1 MDPSLL
7 HSIGGAFHTYL
18 HDFSNGAGLA
28 LHSAHNALFI
38 ILNPM
43 RMLYLFAGVCM
54 GLALGILP
62 GIGGIAGTALLLPFT
77 YDLDPPTAFAL
88 LLGLGATTTT
98 ADPIAAILFGAPG
111 HAASAATTLDGYPM
125 TRRGEAGRALGASYM
140 AALIGGLFGALL
152 MAIALPV
159 MRPIILYIGSPEL
172 LAIAVFGISMVAVL
186 SGNAP
191 LRGLTFACFG
201 MMLRMIGTDPQ
212 SGTLRWT
219 MGTLYLWDGLPLVPL
234 TLGIFAL
241 PELCDLAIGRMAVVQ
256 AGQTLDTKTGMLL
269 GIKDCIDNWFL
280 ILRCSW
286 IGSAMGAIP
295 GIGASVIDW
304 ISYGHALKTEK
315 DAAKTFGTG
324 DVRGVIAAESAT
336 NAREGGALV
345 PTVAFGVPAS
355 AGMAILLGAFLIHG
369 LVPGPDMLTKHLD
382 LTYSMVWSIAI
393 ANILGSGLC
402 FAFSGQLA
410 KIATLR
416 YTLFMPAVL
425 SLVYIGA
432 FEATR
437 NWGDL
442 FSLLFFGVLGWAM
455 KHFRWPRPPFVLG
468 FILGEPIER
477 YMFISIERY
486 GVGWMIKPFVLVM
499 FALAAFSLLG
509 PLIQDIRAHGGPRK
523 MLSQWG
529 HPVFSTDNLFP
540 AALLI
545 LFIVML
551 SQSFDWAFAARIVPT
566 IVGIGAIL
574 FCGLGLAN
582 DILGVHARAAAAEA
596 AAAGGGESK
605 GPHRIHMDIVSKT
618 SHLPGIVVL
627 IRGFAFFGWMISFM
641 AVMAVIGLIPTVPIF
656 IVLFMRTEALE
667 YMARAIAVCFSFCLR
682 MLGLGAVARRLD
694 EQSIGPLIR
703 AQARKRAMSPE
714 PWRIVIPMAAVVV
727 LLIYVVFDQLLA
739 IPWPP
744 TLLGTF
750 FPVLKAIPSV

>member
-1 MDPSLL
+1 MDTSLL
-7 HSIGGAFHTYL
+7 HSVGMGFHTYL
-18 HDFSNGAGLA
+18 HDFADGAALA
-28 LHSAHNALFI
+28 MHSAHNALFI

-140 AALIGGLFGALL
+140 AALIGGLFGAAL
-152 MAIALPV
+152 MAVVLPV

-241 PELCDLAIGRMAVVQ
+241 PELCDLAIGRMAIVQ
-256 AGQTLDTKTGMLL
+256 QGQTLDTKTGMLL
-269 GIKDCIDNWFL
+269 GIKDCLEHWFL

-315 DAAKTFGTG
+315 NATQTFGTG

-442 FSLLFFGVLGWAM
+442 FSLMFFGVLGWAM

-486 GVGWMIKPFVLVM
+486 GADWMIKPFVLVM
-499 FALAAFSLLG
+499 FALAAISLFG
-509 PLIQDIRAHGGPRK
+509 PLIGDIRSHGGLRK

-529 HPVFSTDNLFP
+529 HPLFSTDNLFP

-545 LFIVML
+545 LFVVML
-551 SQSFDWAFAARIVPT
+551 SQSLDWAFAARIVPT
-566 IVGIGAIL
+566 IVGVGAIL
-574 FCGLGLAN
+574 FCSLSLAN
-582 DILGVHARAAAAEA
+582 EIFGVHERGAA
-596 AAAGGGESK
+596 AAAGEAGGEVK
-605 GPHRIHMDIVSKT
+605 GPKKIHMDIVSKT
-618 SHLPGIVVL
+618 SHLPGVVVL
-627 IRGFAFFGWMISFM
+627 IRGFAFFTWMVSFM
-641 AVMAVIGLIPTVPIF
+641 AVMALIGLIPTVPIF
-656 IVLFMRTEALE
+656 IVLFMRTEARE
-667 YMARAIAVCFSFCLR
+667 WMARMIAVCFSFCLR
-682 MLGLGAVARRLD
+682 LSGLGAFARRLN
-694 EQSIGPLIR
+694 EQFIGPVIR
-703 AQARKRAMSPE
+703 AEARKRAMTAE
-714 PWRIVIPMAAVVV
+714 PWKIVIPMAAVVV

-750 FPVLKAIPSV
+750 FPVLKVIPSV

>member
-1 MDPSLL
+1 MDTSLL
-7 HSIGGAFHTYL
+7 HSVVTGVHTYFN
-18 HDFSNGAGLA
+18 DFTDGAALA

-38 ILNPM
+38 ILNPV
-43 RMLYLFAGVCM
+43 RMFYLFAGVCM

-152 MAIALPV
+152 MAVALPI

-241 PELCDLAIGRMAVVQ
+241 PELCDLAIGRMAIVQ
-256 AGQTLDTKTGMLL
+256 QGQTLDTKTGMLL
-269 GIKDCIDNWFL
+269 GVKDCLEHWFL

-315 DAAKTFGTG
+315 DATLTFGTG

-437 NWGDL
+437 SWGDL
-442 FSLLFFGVLGWAM
+442 FSLMFFGMLGWAM

-486 GVGWMIKPFVLVM
+486 GADWMIKPFVLVM
-499 FALAAFSLLG
+499 FALAAISLFGPLLG
-509 PLIQDIRAHGGPRK
+509 DIRGHGGLKK

-529 HPVFSTDNLFP
+529 HPLFSTDNLFP

-545 LFIVML
+545 LFVVML
-551 SQSFDWAFAARIVPT
+551 SQSLDWAFAARIVPT
-566 IVGIGAIL
+566 IVGVGAIL
-574 FCGLGLAN
+574 FCSLSLAN
-582 DILGVHARAAAAEA
+582 EIFGVHQRDGTAAAD
-596 AAAGGGESK
+596 AAGNAPK
-605 GPHRIHMDIVSKT
+605 KIHMDIVSKT
-618 SHLPGIVVL
+618 SHLPGPTVL
-627 IRGFAFFGWMISFM
+627 GRGCQFFGWMAGFM
-641 AVMAVIGLIPTVPIF
+641 VLMWMIGLIPAVPVF
-656 IVLFMRTEALE
+656 IISYMRLE
-667 YMARAIAVCFSFCLR
+667 GR
-682 MLGLGAVARRLD
+682 
-694 EQSIGPLIR
+694 E
-703 AQARKRAMSPE
+703 K
-714 PWRIVIPMAAVVV
+714 WKIVIPMTVVV
-727 LLIYVVFDQLLA
+727 VALIYVVFDQLLA

-750 FPVLKAIPSV
+750 FPIMKVIPSV

>member
-1 MDPSLL
+1 MDPSVL
-7 HSIGGAFHTYL
+7 HSVGGAFHTYV
-18 HDFSNGAGLA
+18 HDFSDGAGLA
-28 LHSAHNALFI
+28 LHSAHTALFI
-38 ILNPM
+38 ILNPT
-43 RMLYLFAGVCM
+43 RLLYLFAGVCM

-152 MAIALPV
+152 MGIALPI

-416 YTLFMPAVL
+416 YTLFMPGVL

-442 FSLLFFGVLGWAM
+442 FSLLFFGMLGWAM

-486 GVGWMIKPFVLVM
+486 GVGWMVKPFVLIM
-499 FALAAFSLLG
+499 FSLAALSLLG
-509 PLIQDIRAHGGPRK
+509 PLLQDIRSRAPQTAVAETHVPYTGWLVSFWLGLKRTWSGLKVMVTNFGTPR
-523 MLSQWG
+523 
-529 HPVFSTDNLFP
+529 FATDNLFP

-545 LFIVML
+545 LFVVML

-574 FCGLGLAN
+574 FCSLSLVN
-582 DILGVHARAAAAEA
+582 EIFGVHERTATAGAAVAEPDSTA
-596 AAAGGGESK
+596 PK
-605 GPHRIHMDIVSKT
+605 RIHMDIASKT
-618 SHLPGIVVL
+618 AHLPGATVL
-627 IRGFAFFGWMISFM
+627 GRGFQFFGWM
-641 AVMAVIGLIPTVPIF
+641 AGVMLLMWIIGLIPAVPIF
-656 IVLFMRTEALE
+656 IISYMRLE
-667 YMARAIAVCFSFCLR
+667 GR
-682 MLGLGAVARRLD
+682 
-694 EQSIGPLIR
+694 E
-703 AQARKRAMSPE
+703 K
-714 PWRIVIPMAAVVV
+714 WRIVIPMAVCVVA
-727 LLIYVVFDQLLA
+727 LIYVVFDQLLA

-750 FPVLKAIPSV
+750 FPILKAIPSV

>member
-7 HSIGGAFHTYL
+7 HSVAVALQTYA
-18 HDFSNGAGLA
+18 HDFVDGAGLA
-28 LHSAHNALFI
+28 MQSAGRAFGI
-38 ILNPM
+38 ILDLPHLTSLDFSHW
-43 RMLYLFAGVCM
+43 RMVYLFAGVCM

-77 YDLDPPTAFAL
+77 YALDPPTAFAL

-98 ADPIAAILFGAPG
+98 ADPISAILFGAPG

-152 MAIALPV
+152 MAVALPI

-172 LAIAVFGISMVAVL
+172 LSIAVFGISMVAVL

-219 MGTLYLWDGLPLVPL
+219 MDSLYLWDGLPLVPL

-256 AGQTLDTKTGMLL
+256 QGQTLDTKTGMLL
-269 GIKDCIDNWFL
+269 GVKDCLKHWFL

-315 DAAKTFGTG
+315 GAAQTFGKG

-336 NAREGGALV
+336 NSREGGALV
-345 PTVAFGVPAS
+345 PTVAFGVPSS

-382 LTYSMVWSIAI
+382 ITYSMVWSIAI

-402 FAFSGQLA
+402 FLFSGQLA
-410 KIATLR
+410 KLATLR
-416 YTLFMPAVL
+416 YTLIMPCVL
-425 SLVYIGA
+425 SLIYIGA
-432 FEATR
+432 FEASR

-442 FSLLFFGVLGWAM
+442 YALMFFGMLGWAM
-455 KHFRWPRPPFVLG
+455 KHFRWPRPPLVLG
-468 FILGEPIER
+468 FILGGILER

-486 GVGWMIKPFVLVM
+486 GISWLIPQSWDFHTWHWIVLVM
-499 FALAAFSLLG
+499 FAMAIMSLMG
-509 PLIQDIRAHGGPRK
+509 PLLQDVRAH
-523 MLSQWG
+523 
-529 HPVFSTDNLFP
+529 H
-540 AALLI
+540 
-545 LFIVML
+545 
-551 SQSFDWAFAARIVPT
+551 
-566 IVGIGAIL
+566 
-574 FCGLGLAN
+574 
-582 DILGVHARAAAAEA
+582 GV
-596 AAAGGGESK
+596 
-605 GPHRIHMDIVSKT
+605 
-618 SHLPGIVVL
+618 
-627 IRGFAFFGWMISFM
+627 
-641 AVMAVIGLIPTVPIF
+641 
-656 IVLFMRTEALE
+656 
-667 YMARAIAVCFSFCLR
+667 
-682 MLGLGAVARRLD
+682 
-694 EQSIGPLIR
+694 
-703 AQARKRAMSPE
+703 
-714 PWRIVIPMAAVVV
+714 
-727 LLIYVVFDQLLA
+727 
-739 IPWPP
+739 
-744 TLLGTF
+744 
-750 FPVLKAIPSV
+750 

>member
-1 MDPSLL
+1 MEVDMLHAAGSALL
-7 HSIGGAFHTYL
+7 
-18 HDFSNGAGLA
+18 
-28 LHSAHNALFI
+28 I
-38 ILNPM
+38 ILDWH
-43 RMLYLFAGVCM
+43 RLGFLFAGVCM
-54 GLALGILP
+54 GLSLGLLP
-62 GIGGIAGTALLLPFT
+62 GIGGVAGTALLLPFT
-77 YDLDPPTAFAL
+77 YNMDAHAAFGM
-88 LLGLGATTTT
+88 LLGLGSTTTT

-140 AALIGGLFGALL
+140 AALIGGLFGAAL
-152 MAIALPV
+152 MAVALPIL
-159 MRPIILYIGSPEL
+159 RPIILYIGSPEL
-172 LAIAVFGISMVAVL
+172 LSIAVFGISMVAVL

-219 MGTLYLWDGLPLVPL
+219 MDTLYLWDGLPLVPL

-269 GIKDCIDNWFL
+269 GIKDCFDNWFL

-304 ISYGHALKTEK
+304 ISYEHALSTEK

-402 FAFSGQLA
+402 FAFSGYLA
-410 KIATLR
+410 KVATLR
-416 YTLFMPAVL
+416 YTLFMPGVM
-425 SLVYIGA
+425 SLVWMGA

-442 FSLLFFGVLGWAM
+442 FSLLFFGMLGWAM

-468 FILGEPIER
+468 FILGGILER

-486 GVGWMIKPFVLVM
+486 GISWMLHPVVIIM
-499 FALAAFSLLG
+499 FIMALLSLMG
-509 PLIQDIRAHGGPRK
+509 PLLQDIRAHHGVGS
-523 MLSQWG
+523 MLAG
-529 HPVFSTDNLFP
+529 FGRPHLTTDNLFP
-540 AALLI
+540 AALLT
-545 LFIVML
+545 LFCVML
-551 SQSFDWAFAARIVPT
+551 YQSLGWSFEARIIPT
-566 IVGIGAIL
+566 IVGTGALL
-574 FCGLGLAN
+574 F
-582 DILGVHARAAAAEA
+582 
-596 AAAGGGESK
+596 
-605 GPHRIHMDIVSKT
+605 
-618 SHLPGIVVL
+618 
-627 IRGFAFFGWMISFM
+627 
-641 AVMAVIGLIPTVPIF
+641 
-656 IVLFMRTEALE
+656 
-667 YMARAIAVCFSFCLR
+667 
-682 MLGLGAVARRLD
+682 
-694 EQSIGPLIR
+694 
-703 AQARKRAMSPE
+703 
-714 PWRIVIPMAAVVV
+714 
-727 LLIYVVFDQLLA
+727 
-739 IPWPP
+739 
-744 TLLGTF
+744 
-750 FPVLKAIPSV
+750 